1 MQLEMLST
9 ERPNPLTRD
18 LDVMSVSGLLTVMN
32 QQDAI
37 VAGAVAAVL
46 PAIEAAVDL
55 VVAARAQGGRLI
67 YLGAGTSGRLGV
79 LDAVEC
85 PPTFGTDPGEVIGII
100 AGGRIVTEST
110 VSELRGQADLV
121 VVAEPLSQAHQVI
134 AGLVGDGAVAQQG
147 DALRCQVPAQ
157 QVAEVNRALVSAGI
171 DVTELR
177 REEKSLEEVFLN
189 LTGSGTTTGSEA
201 ANEGGS
207 HVG

>member
-55 VVAARAQGGRLI
+55 IVAARAQGGRLI

-100 AGGRIVTEST
+100 AGG
-110 VSELRGQADLV
+110 
-121 VVAEPLSQAHQVI
+121 
-134 AGLVGDGAVAQQG
+134 
-147 DALRCQVPAQ
+147 
-157 QVAEVNRALVSAGI
+157 
-171 DVTELR
+171 
-177 REEKSLEEVFLN
+177 LERF
-189 LTGSGTTTGSEA
+189 
-201 ANEGGS
+201 
-207 HVG
+207 

>member
-55 VVAARAQGGRLI
+55 IVAARAQGGRLI
-67 YLGAGTSGRLGV
+67 YLGAGGTSGRLGV

-85 PPTFGTDPGEVIGII
+85 
-100 AGGRIVTEST
+100 
-110 VSELRGQADLV
+110 
-121 VVAEPLSQAHQVI
+121 
-134 AGLVGDGAVAQQG
+134 
-147 DALRCQVPAQ
+147 
-157 QVAEVNRALVSAGI
+157 
-171 DVTELR
+171 LR
-177 REEKSLEEVFLN
+177 R
-189 LTGSGTTTGSEA
+189 SGPIRA
-201 ANEGGS
+201 R
-207 HVG
+207 